1 MKKISS
7 IIGVLL
13 LILIIPVLQSCD
25 NDDDGYSLGNFQVQ
39 MATVKVIN
47 GANYY
52 LVLDNN
58 KTVWPGATAVPQF
71 QAVDGQRVIANI
83 TLLGDQYGSYDYV
96 AKINYLNNVLTK
108 SVEELTETNET
119 TFGND
124 PLRMRQIWLSAS
136 HLNVDF
142 LMRMPSQKKHRI
154 SLVRNTTAESP
165 SDGYMHLELRYND
178 QDDVTNYVA
187 RGLVSFYVGEW
198 GKADEL
204 SNSIRGIKVKVN
216 TAESGEKEYVFDF
229 NKEEAQ
235 APLVEDVAEGVS
247 IE

>member
-47 GANYY
+47 GANYCTWCSTTIR
-52 LVLDNN
+52 LFGQELQLFRST
-58 KTVWPGATAVPQF
+58 KF
-71 QAVDGQRVIANI
+71 DGQRVIANI

-108 SVEELTETNET
+108 SVEELTETNEA

-165 SDGYMHLELRYND
+165 SDGYVHLELRYND

-204 SNSIRGIKVKVN
+204 SNSIRGIKVSKYC
-216 TAESGEKEYVFDF
+216 GKW
-229 NKEEAQ
+229 
-235 APLVEDVAEGVS
+235 
-247 IE
+247 